1 MIIISTIIILL
12 VLLISLGLIE
22 SYMHRVALSQLP
34 IRIHVNG
41 SRGKSSVTRLIAAGL
56 RSGGIKTIAKT
67 TGTAPR
73 VIDEEGKD
81 RVIHRLRSAS
91 IGEQVRLLRNF
102 AKKEPEAI
110 VIECMAVNPQYQW
123 ISEHK
128 IVKSTIGVLTN
139 VRLDHLDEMGIS
151 LDQITRS
158 MGNTIPFDG
167 VMVTSEDKQIN
178 ILKDISNQRRS
189 KFHVCDVNDLSN
201 DDISKFNYLEH
212 KENISLAIKVCELCG
227 VSKEMALKGMNTCNP
242 DPGALTIWKIKYHN
256 KGFEFINAFAAND
269 PQSTLK
275 TWKMINERLDKKQF
289 AIFLNTRI
297 DRQYRTIQLINL
309 IFKELK
315 PKVVIL
321 RGENFPSELKKLMH
335 DNPDITVYKFPYS
348 IRQDKLIKFMDKDL
362 SNFIVLGIGNI
373 VGWGELLMKKM
384 KEYKVD

>member
-1 MIIISTIIILL
+1 MEI
-12 VLLISLGLIE
+12 VLIVLISFFLILGIIE
-22 SYMHRVALSQLP
+22 FKVHINNLSKIP

-41 SRGKSSVTRLIAAGL
+41 SRGKSSVVRLIASGL
-56 RSGGIKTIAKT
+56 RAGGLKTIGKT
-67 TGTAPR
+67 TGTSPR
-73 VIDEEGKD
+73 IIDIDGRDKY
-81 RVIHRLRSAS
+81 IHRLRSAS
-91 IGEQVRLLRNF
+91 IGEQISLIRRFSKIKPDAL
-102 AKKEPEAI
+102 

-227 VSKEMALKGMNTCNP
+227 VSKEMALKGMNACNP